1 MMKDTII
8 IFKKEL
14 KNILK
19 DKRTLISTLVI
30 PLFLLPAVFIGI
42 DLMDKRQTREAVETI
57 YELNVVNNDDQ
68 RFLQVLD
75 AMLDFTIVN
84 EPSPDTLVAEFPESY
99 QPGEPGNVNVY
110 YSSTSQKSQYA
121 RSVIASAVEMY
132 QKVLANE
139 RLSQYGLDLDSLYPL
154 TISSIDTAPEQA
166 QSAGFLA
173 MMVPYMILIYVFAGS
188 MGVGMDTTAGEKERG
203 SLAIILVN
211 QVSRSSL
218 ALGKIFY
225 VVTVSSFSSLA
236 TFLGLIIAFLI
247 SGNVFGVSQSMSA
260 ISPISIIVLL
270 CTLLITSTLASSIIV
285 FLGSLAKTVKE
296 ATSYVMPIYILV
308 VLVGV
313 LTMSMDSSTT
323 VRLFFIPFVNSIFMM
338 KGAIIGE
345 FFWAQVL
352 VMVAVNLLT
361 IFFLLFGVTKLYNS
375 ERILYTV

>member
-30 PLFLLPAVFIGI
+30 PLFLLPAIFLGI
-42 DLMDKRQTREAVETI
+42 DFMDRRQTKEAVETI
-57 YELNVVNNDDQ
+57 YELKVLNNPDPML
-68 RFLQVLD
+68 LQVLD
-75 AMLDFTIVN
+75 AMLGFVLVN
-84 EPSPDTLVAEFPESY
+84 DPGPDTLVVEFPEAY
-99 QPGEPGNVNVY
+99 QPGEQGNVKVY
-110 YSSTSQKSQYA
+110 FSSTSQKSQYA
-121 RSVIASAVEMY
+121 RSMIVNAIEAY
-132 QKVLANE
+132 QKLLANE
-139 RLSQYGLDLDSLYPL
+139 RLSVYGFDLDDLYPL
-154 TISSIDTAPEQA
+154 QVSSIDTAPEQA
-166 QSAGFLA
+166 QGAGFLA

-188 MGVGMDTTAGEKERG
+188 MGVGIDTTAGEKERG

-218 ALGKIFY
+218 SLGKIFY
-225 VVTVSSFSSLA
+225 VVTVSTFSSLA
-236 TFLGLIIAFLI
+236 TFLGLVIAFMI
-247 SGNVFGVSQSMSA
+247 SGNLLGVSQSVTA
-260 ISPISIIVLL
+260 ISPVSILILL
-270 CTLLITSTLASSIIV
+270 FTLLITSTLASSIIV

-313 LTMSMDSSTT
+313 LSMSMDSSSTI
-323 VRLFFIPFVNSIFMM
+323 RLFLIPFVNSVFMM

-345 FFWAQVL
+345 FFWAQVF
-352 VMVAVNLLT
+352 VMATVNLLS